1 MTRGRTPC
9 STASNAWTTTTAPGT
24 AEQQAR
30 AYIAAGAAAGIADV
44 RVGSIFYGDMPCA
57 YWPVHPATAVR
68 PDYLTT
74 TSYPVFV
81 LASSTDPA
89 TPYAGAL
96 RVMSHLTNGYLI
108 VQPGGPHIIFGRG
121 NACPDDTITRF
132 LVEGV
137 TPGTRF
143 VNCDFTGTDP
153 YVSIPAYDV
162 ADYRDALAAM
172 TAMDDEINTSADYW
186 NWDGVDPLTYGCLF
200 GGSIEYTAYRNG
212 YKAALDDC
220 ALTDRLPL
228 TGDATIDTTRGTF
241 ALRVTGP
248 SATSLAYGRDA
259 KGRTSVTG
267 TWFGEPASLAGQVAA
282 SARQHD

>member
-1 MTRGRTPC
+1 
-9 STASNAWTTTTAPGT
+9 
-24 AEQQAR
+24 
-30 AYIAAGAAAGIADV
+30 
-44 RVGSIFYGDMPCA
+44 
-57 YWPVHPATAVR
+57 
-68 PDYLTT
+68 
-74 TSYPVFV
+74 
-81 LASSTDPA
+81 
-89 TPYAGAL
+89 
-96 RVMSHLTNGYLI
+96 MSHLTNGYLI

-121 NACPDDTITRF
+121 NACPDDAITRF

-137 TPGTRF
+137 LPGTRF

-162 ADYRDALAAM
+162 ADYRDALAAL

-186 NWDGVDPLTYGCLF
+186 DWDGVDPLAYGCLF
-200 GGSIEYTAYRNG
+200 GGSIGYTAYRNG

-248 SATSLAYGRDA
+248 SATNLAYGRDA

-267 TWFGEPASLAGQVAA
+267 TWFGKPASLAGQVEA
-282 SARQHD
+282 SVRQHD

>member
-1 MTRGRTPC
+1 
-9 STASNAWTTTTAPGT
+9 
-24 AEQQAR
+24 
-30 AYIAAGAAAGIADV
+30 
-44 RVGSIFYGDMPCA
+44 
-57 YWPVHPATAVR
+57 
-68 PDYLTT
+68 
-74 TSYPVFV
+74 
-81 LASSTDPA
+81 
-89 TPYAGAL
+89 
-96 RVMSHLTNGYLI
+96 
-108 VQPGGPHIIFGRG
+108 
-121 NACPDDTITRF
+121 
-132 LVEGV
+132 
-137 TPGTRF
+137 
-143 VNCDFTGTDP
+143 
-153 YVSIPAYDV
+153 
-162 ADYRDALAAM
+162 M

-200 GGSIEYTAYRNG
+200 GGSIEYTAYGNG

-267 TWFGEPASLAGQVAA
+267 TWFGEPASLAGHVAA

>member
-1 MTRGRTPC
+1 MTCRGRVS
-9 STASNAWTTTTAPGT
+9 STA
-24 AEQQAR
+24 
-30 AYIAAGAAAGIADV
+30 
-44 RVGSIFYGDMPCA
+44 
-57 YWPVHPATAVR
+57 
-68 PDYLTT
+68 
-74 TSYPVFV
+74 TS
-81 LASSTDPA
+81 
-89 TPYAGAL
+89 
-96 RVMSHLTNGYLI
+96 R
-108 VQPGGPHIIFGRG
+108 
-121 NACPDDTITRF
+121 
-132 LVEGV
+132 
-137 TPGTRF
+137 
-143 VNCDFTGTDP
+143 GTDP

-248 SATSLAYGRDA
+248 SATSLAWARRQGR
-259 KGRTSVTG
+259 RRHG
-267 TWFGEPASLAGQVAA
+267 TWFGSRPRSPARSRSAAARLTGRQATGSSRPAALAAAAFSAQASRTRSLCGRIGQC
-282 SARQHD
+282 SSRLSNSSQ